1 MQVRGNVFTSLS
13 VSRFAVSVSA
23 DTQKHTYNEHLQ
35 VKVRIFHK
43 VSLRSEYKRLRYN
56 DTGEDRVINSGP
68 LQG

>member
-1 MQVRGNVFTSLS
+1 MSACRCVEMYSRVCQSL
-13 VSRFAVSVSA
+13 VSLY
-23 DTQKHTYNEHLQ
+23 TQKHTYNEHLQ